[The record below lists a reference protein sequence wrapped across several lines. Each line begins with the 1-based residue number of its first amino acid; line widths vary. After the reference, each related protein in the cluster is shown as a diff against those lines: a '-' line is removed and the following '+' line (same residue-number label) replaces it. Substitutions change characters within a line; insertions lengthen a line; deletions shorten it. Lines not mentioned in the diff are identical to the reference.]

1 MPLENNN
8 SIKKDLTYE
17 RVINA
22 IRLQKFAN
30 INEKFV
36 IVEGEQDKKLLKSFF
51 HKFLRQK
58 KNS

>member
-51 HKFLRQK
+51 IKI
-58 KNS
+58 